1 MLKKSNVEFSVSVS
15 DSEKE
20 RATDLKEKLK
30 EFCDHLDK
38 FKEFFSV
45 LFESLQQI
53 ESGKQL
59 IPIGPLLKRYQY
71 KLRAY
76 FNNCV
81 KSFSLVL
88 VAYGKLYSESRTDQ
102 IRDVILS
109 TFSEARIEFIK
120 LMGLMDE
127 FDSNDFI
134 SEAKASHQQ
143 INNYLEKV
151 QVSSQDEWISHI
163 DKNILGRL
171 KLASHFPLVK
181 VTE

>member
-1 MLKKSNVEFSVSVS
+1 MSVS

-20 RATDLKEKLK
+20 RASELKDKLK

-38 FKEFFSV
+38 FKEFFLV
-45 LFESLQQI
+45 LLESLDQI
-53 ESGKQL
+53 ETGSQL
-59 IPIGPLLKRYQY
+59 IPIGSLLKRYQY
-71 KLRAY
+71 KLRSY

-109 TFSEARIEFIK
+109 TFSEARTEFIK
-120 LMGLMDE
+120 LMGKMD
-127 FDSNDFI
+127 DFASDDFV
-134 SEAKASHQQ
+134 SEAKASYQQ
-143 INNYLEKV
+143 INNYLEKI

-171 KLASHFPLVK
+171 KLASHFSLVK